1 MKRLA
6 LAVLVGAAAMSAT
19 AQVNYRM
26 QTACHPQDAKHY
38 DTQLLRD
45 RFVMER

>member
-38 DTQLLRD
+38 DTQLLR
-45 RFVMER
+45 ERIEMGG